1 MATDRENQ
9 PDNTDQPLDERNSGI
24 TEFVMQKDPN
34 MNYDVVIFED
44 CQRCMQFK
52 PNYVKYTDFKHCSF
66 DLEYIDKEVIQT
78 FECFKCSFTWTRK
91 YYYE

>member
-34 MNYDVVIFED
+34 MNYDIVIFEE
-44 CQRCMQFK
+44 CQRCKQFER
-52 PNYVKYTDFKHCSF
+52 NYKFKNCSYI
-66 DLEYIDKEVIQT
+66 LEYIDKEVIQT
-78 FECFKCSFTWTRK
+78 FECTKCNFNWTRK

>member
-9 PDNTDQPLDERNSGI
+9 PDNTQQPLEERCSGI

-34 MNYDVVIFED
+34 MNYDIVIFEE
-44 CQRCMQFK
+44 CQRCKQFER
-52 PNYVKYTDFKHCSF
+52 NYKFKNCSYI
-66 DLEYIDKEVIQT
+66 LEYIDKEVIQT
-78 FECFKCSFTWTRK
+78 FECTKCNFNWTRK